1 MSEIACLPQLRRFTY
16 RWVNWATIG
25 NMMNIL
31 RIARRE
37 EDGQNI
43 VEYALILAV
52 ILVVVGGSVWL
63 IVRAI
68 IGQ

>member
-1 MSEIACLPQLRRFTY
+1 MMDTLRT
-16 RWVNWATIG
+16 
-25 NMMNIL
+25 
-31 RIARRE
+31 ARRE

-52 ILVVVGGSVWL
+52 ILVVVGGSAWL
-63 IVRAI
+63 IVHAI